1 MIYELNTDEFY
12 SYGCLYEDWASIDT
26 EILLIDDIDEKLLNK
41 AFCLSFERMP
51 YFKVKIDIAKN
62 PERYVL
68 STNKEEF
75 NVIHSKHFIPLN
87 DKQARDYLI
96 TASYFEKNL
105 RIRFSHALSDGM
117 GMNKFL
123 TYTLKSYFNL
133 KYNLQVNNNTTIS
146 NIDIEYDNPFDY
158 VEDSGYRSKQ
168 ERFDSFSFSEAD
180 VSDNKTILS
189 CISIPQD
196 SLLKYSKDN
205 ETSIATVAA
214 WILMNAILDVKGEQ
228 ILPLRVELPFNMRN
242 VLNCKENMR
251 NCNIDIELC
260 MSEKL
265 IKHDNAFEL
274 SCLRGQMFKE
284 TFDTC
289 CIAKMYKSKRRWQE
303 ASKIDGIES
312 RCKFYNSNDGL
323 SANPII
329 SYVGKLDLEEYE
341 SYYEHIYQYL
351 KVTGQAGILIF
362 ALCERNMFRFCITC
376 SLNNW
381 DEYIKAFTAFLEKV
395 GIPYSVDVKTQILN

>member
-12 SYGCLYEDWASIDT
+12 AYGCLYEDWASIDT

-41 AFCLSFERMP
+41 AFYLSFKRMP
-51 YFKVKIDIAKN
+51 HFKVKIDIAKN

-117 GMNKFL
+117 GMNRFL

-133 KYNLQVNNNTTIS
+133 KYNLQVNNTTIP
-146 NIDIEYDNPFDY
+146 NINTEYGNPFDY
-158 VEDSGYRSKQ
+158 VEDNGYRSKQ
-168 ERFDSFSFSEAD
+168 ERFDSFSFSTTD
-180 VSDNKTILS
+180 VSENRTVLS

-205 ETSIATVAA
+205 ETSVATVAA

-242 VLNCKENMR
+242 VLNCKDNMR

-260 MSEKL
+260 MSERL
-265 IKHDNAFEL
+265 IKHDNVFEL

-289 CIAKMYKSKRRWQE
+289 CIAKMYQSKRRWQE

>member
-12 SYGCLYEDWASIDT
+12 AYGCLYEDWASIDT

-75 NVIHSKHFIPLN
+75 NVIHSEHFIPLN
-87 DKQARDYLI
+87 DSQARNYLI
-96 TASYFEKNL
+96 TTSYFGKYL

-133 KYNLQVNNNTTIS
+133 KYNLQVNNTTIP
-146 NIDIEYDNPFDY
+146 NINMEYGNPFDY
-158 VEDSGYRSKQ
+158 VEDNGYHSKQ

-180 VSDNKTILS
+180 VSQNQTVLS

-205 ETSIATVAA
+205 ETSVATVAA

-289 CIAKMYKSKRRWQE
+289 CIAKMYQSKRRWQE

-312 RCKFYNSNDGL
+312 RCKFYNSNGGL
-323 SANPII
+323 SANPIV